1 MKRSLQGKYIKTNTT
16 GETVNAF
23 IPAPL
28 PPDPP
33 IDWGNG
39 LRNRFDNALLALGR
53 LDGVALLLPDINTRR
68 IRRTT
73 YKNGK
78 KHPTSP
84 LISWRCR
91 SPE

>member
-1 MKRSLQGKYIKTNTT
+1 M
-16 GETVNAF
+16 
-23 IPAPL
+23 
-28 PPDPP
+28 
-33 IDWGNG
+33 
-39 LRNRFDNALLALGR
+39 NALMLCCCTVSRYGALFI
-53 LDGVALLLPDINTRR
+53 LLLPDINTRR